1 MADMWLA
8 MLEWEALFSVKNSKK
23 DNKIRGEIWYKLI
36 FIKRHNAKNNL
47 NLEL

>member
-8 MLEWEALFSVKNSKK
+8 MLEWEALFSVKNSRKA
-23 DNKIRGEIWYKLI
+23 NTIRGEMWCNWI
-36 FIKRHNAKNNL
+36 FINTQNAKNNL